1 LLVKSNSGVV
11 LGISAMFASVP
22 VVVQAADN
30 DGSKRMM
37 TAPVNG
43 TAVDGQAG
51 IPSLLPFGTVLSRK
65 NRNSK

>member
-1 LLVKSNSGVV
+1 
-11 LGISAMFASVP
+11 MP

-51 IPSLLPFGTVLSRK
+51 IPSLLPFGTVLS
-65 NRNSK
+65 